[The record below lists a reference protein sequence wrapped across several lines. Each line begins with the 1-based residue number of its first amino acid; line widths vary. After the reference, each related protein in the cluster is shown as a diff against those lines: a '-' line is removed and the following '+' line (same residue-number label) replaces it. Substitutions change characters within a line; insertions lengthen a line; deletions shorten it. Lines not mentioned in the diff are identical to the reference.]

1 MKVETLIRGDVRV
14 VKSYSLL
21 LTYMYL
27 AVNLI
32 GFLDKILKVELVTK
46 ADLDNGG
53 GLKIFSDQSNI
64 LEVGGDVV

>member
-46 ADLDNGG
+46 ADLNNVSAE
-53 GLKIFSDQSNI
+53 LREVSKFLVINPIF
-64 LEVGGDVV
+64 

>member
-46 ADLDNGG
+46 ADLNNVSAE
-53 GLKIFSDQSNI
+53 LREVSKFLVINPIFYR
-64 LEVGGDVV
+64 